1 MTSSTSRLQF
11 KQRMATR
18 LVLASLGLAVPA
30 IAFSGTATST
40 GNNNNQSTTSNA
52 QVRNS
57 TGSSNTDSMWQKLD
71 ANHDGSVSRA
81 EFDAYQ
87 RSMNAQGN
95 NNLSTASGSSDTMAT
110 SGDIDASHL
119 IGADVR
125 NPRGQDLGQIRD
137 LMIDVKSG
145 KVQNAILSFGGFMN
159 VGDKLFRYPLS
170 AFSRSASG
178 DLVLDV
184 DQQKLQSSQGFD
196 RNDWPEGRNTGANQ
210 NAHKTLWRASRLI
223 GKDVA
228 DRQGEHLGEIKD
240 LVIDMHN
247 AKVDNVVLQYD
258 RPWSLD
264 NPMVAM
270 PLRSFNLGDG
280 RHDVSLNV
288 DRSQID
294 AQVANASSTPS
305 AGNNGIVLERWIFL
319 VPDTMAANTAGD
331 TSGAADTSS
340 TNKTHSSSDS
350 AAQAAK
356 TSSSADNASA
366 GNNVTSANNESSTA
380 SGNSR

>member
-40 GNNNNQSTTSNA
+40 GNSNNQSTTSNA

-137 LMIDVKSG
+137 LMIDV
-145 KVQNAILSFGGFMN
+145 
-159 VGDKLFRYPLS
+159 
-170 AFSRSASG
+170 
-178 DLVLDV
+178 
-184 DQQKLQSSQGFD
+184 
-196 RNDWPEGRNTGANQ
+196 
-210 NAHKTLWRASRLI
+210 
-223 GKDVA
+223 
-228 DRQGEHLGEIKD
+228 
-240 LVIDMHN
+240 
-247 AKVDNVVLQYD
+247 
-258 RPWSLD
+258 
-264 NPMVAM
+264 
-270 PLRSFNLGDG
+270 
-280 RHDVSLNV
+280 
-288 DRSQID
+288 
-294 AQVANASSTPS
+294 
-305 AGNNGIVLERWIFL
+305 
-319 VPDTMAANTAGD
+319 
-331 TSGAADTSS
+331 
-340 TNKTHSSSDS
+340 
-350 AAQAAK
+350 
-356 TSSSADNASA
+356 
-366 GNNVTSANNESSTA
+366 
-380 SGNSR
+380 